1 LYDQGFFKKGD
12 RAKMHQALVS
22 EVASL
27 RPHLIPLI
35 EAFYIPDSRLM
46 SSIGNSYGDIYHT
59 QIKLAKNSRLN
70 KRSVPGYYEKYMTCV
85 FPKL

>member
-1 LYDQGFFKKGD
+1 
-12 RAKMHQALVS
+12 MS
-22 EVASL
+22 EVAGL

-35 EAFYIPDSRLM
+35 EAFYITDSRLV

-59 QIKLAKNSRLN
+59 QMKLAKNSRLN
-70 KRSVPGYYEKYMTCV
+70 KKSVPDYFEKYMTCV

>member
-1 LYDQGFFKKGD
+1 
-12 RAKMHQALVS
+12 MHQALVN
-22 EVASL
+22 EVADL

-35 EAFYIPDSRLM
+35 EAFYIPDYKLM

-59 QIKLAKNSRLN
+59 QMKLAKNSRLN
-70 KRSVPGYYEKYMTCV
+70 KKSVPDYYEKYMTCV